1 MNKLEVIDYIVN
13 RPVQDSGLGL
23 DRMSILMNKL
33 GNPEDSLKIIHV
45 AGTNGKGSACA
56 MLTSI
61 LIKAGYNVG
70 TYTSPHLVSYN
81 ERIRFNNE
89 NINERDFINLSLKVK
104 KVEETLDYKLKFFEI
119 LTAISFLYFKKKKC
133 DLVVLEVGLGGR
145 LDATNIINK
154 PLVSVIMNIGLE
166 HTQILGNTIEKISK
180 EKAGIIKDNCPT
192 VVYGIDKLNNIYKDI
207 CLKKNSKLT
216 ITDFNN
222 LDIISEGID
231 KQIFSYKK
239 YKNIKLSLLG
249 RHQFYN
255 ACVVLDTID
264 ELNRQGYKITNKNI
278 KDGLASVKWD
288 ARLSLLSKDPLF
300 ILDGAHNPQC
310 VKALSDSLP
319 NIIGKKK
326 LIVVC
331 GVLKDKNY
339 KKMFEYIFP
348 YAKEFICVTPNIYR
362 ALDGRKLANYI
373 NRQGYKAAYC
383 DNLKDGLKM
392 SFKLS
397 NNKEIILC
405 FGSLYL
411 AGEVCEKY
419 ESTYK
424 SYLRKD
430 IKAKR
435 KELSNDKV
443 KKYSHIICKKI
454 IESKEFKK
462 AKNIMIYSSI
472 QNEVDLSELTS
483 VKGKTFSYPLCL
495 KDYKML
501 ALIPNDDKSF
511 KIGTYGIK
519 EPIKSKSRLMKDID
533 LIIVPLVAFDDNLNR
548 LGNGKGYY
556 DRFIK
561 DKKCLKIGVGYSFQ
575 KLKEVPINQFDEKLD
590 IIYSEK
596 GEHR

>member
-1 MNKLEVIDYIVN
+1 MNKSEAISYIVD

-23 DRMSILMNKL
+23 DRMSLLMDKL
-33 GNPEDSLKIIHV
+33 GNPQDDLKIIHV

-61 LIKAGYNVG
+61 LISAGYNVG
-70 TYTSPHLVSYN
+70 TFTSPHLVEYN

-89 NINERDFINLSLKVK
+89 NINDRDFINLTLKVK
-104 KVEETLDYKLKFFEI
+104 KAEETLGYKLKFFEI

-145 LDATNIINK
+145 LDATNIIKK

-166 HTQILGNTIEKISK
+166 HTQILGNTIEKIAK

-192 VVYGIDKLNNIYKDI
+192 VVYGIDKLNYIYKDI
-207 CLKKNSKLT
+207 CENKSSKLK
-216 ITDFNN
+216 ITYFNN
-222 LDIISEGID
+222 LDIVSEGID
-231 KQIFSYKK
+231 CQILDYKK
-239 YKNIKLSLLG
+239 YKNIKLALLG

-255 ACVVLDTID
+255 ACVVLDAID
-264 ELNRQGYKITNKNI
+264 VLKDIGYKIQTKDI
-278 KDGLASVKWD
+278 KKGLANVRWD
-288 ARLSLLSKDPLF
+288 ARISLLSKDPLF

-319 NIIGKKK
+319 KIVGKRK
-326 LIVVC
+326 LIIVC

-339 KKMFEYIFP
+339 KEMFEYILP

-362 ALDGRKLANYI
+362 ALDGKKLAYYLKKK
-373 NRQGYKAAYC
+373 GYKATYK
-383 DNLKDGLKM
+383 DNLKEALKE

-397 NNKEIILC
+397 NNKDIILC

-424 SYLRKD
+424 SYLRKE
-430 IKAKR
+430 IKDKR
-435 KELSNDKV
+435 KSLSIHKV
-443 KKYSHIICKKI
+443 KKYSHIICERIK
-454 IESKEFKK
+454 ESKEFKK

-472 QNEVDLSELTS
+472 QNEVDLSELT
-483 VKGKTFSYPLCL
+483 KIKNKTFSYPLCL
-495 KDYKML
+495 KNYKML

-511 KIGTYGIK
+511 KVGIYGIK
-519 EPIKSKSRLMKDID
+519 EPIKSKSRIMKDID
-533 LIIVPLVAFDDNLNR
+533 LIIVPLVAYDDNLNR

-556 DRFIK
+556 DRFLSKQKAI
-561 DKKCLKIGVGYSFQ
+561 KIGVGYSIQ
-575 KLKEVPINQFDEKLD
+575 KLKEVPINSFDEKLD
-590 IIYSEK
+590 IVYSEK